1 MGILT
6 FVRVLLVEDDRRLA
20 ASIQRGLGESGLAV
34 DIVHDGNEGIAAVLS
49 APYDVVVMDVMLP
62 GVDGLTVSRELR
74 RQKVSAPILML
85 TARDAVDDRVSGL
98 EAGADDYMI
107 KPFAM
112 RELLARIRALARR
125 HLPDRTS
132 VLTAGSIVLDTAAH
146 TLKVSG
152 KTVDLTAKE
161 FAILDFFLHH
171 PGRLLSR
178 EQIIEHVWDYD
189 FEGGHNLV
197 EVYIG
202 RLRRKLVENGARDPF
217 VTVRGAGYRLEP
229 RP

>member
-1 MGILT
+1 M
-6 FVRVLLVEDDRRLA
+6 RVLLIEDDRRLA

-34 DIVHDGNEGIAAVLS
+34 DIVHEGNDGIAAVLS
-49 APYDVVVMDVMLP
+49 TPYDVVVMDVMLP
-62 GVDGLTVSRELR
+62 GADGLSVSRQLR
-74 RQKVSAPILML
+74 QQKVSAPILML
-85 TARDAVDDRVSGL
+85 TARDAVDDRVRGL
-98 EAGADDYMI
+98 EAGADDYMV

-132 VLTAGSIVLDTAAH
+132 VLTAGPIVLDTAAH

-152 KTVDLTAKE
+152 KSVELTAKE
-161 FAILDFFLHH
+161 FAILDFFMHH
-171 PGRLLSR
+171 PGRLLTR
-178 EQIIEHVWDYD
+178 AQIIDHVWDYD

-197 EVYIG
+197 EVYMG
-202 RLRRKLVENGARDPF
+202 RLRRKLITAGAGDPF

-229 RP
+229 RE

>member
-1 MGILT
+1 M
-6 FVRVLLVEDDRRLA
+6 RVLLIEDDRRLA

-34 DIVHDGNEGIAAVLS
+34 DLAYDGDDGIAAALS

-62 GVDGLTVSRELR
+62 GTDGLAVSRHLR
-74 RQKVSAPILML
+74 QQKVSTPILML

-98 EAGADDYMI
+98 EAGADDYMV

-132 VLTAGSIVLDTAAH
+132 VLTVGSIVLDTAAH

-152 KTVDLTAKE
+152 KSVELTAKE
-161 FAILDFFLHH
+161 FAILDFFMHH

-178 EQIIEHVWDYD
+178 AQIIEHVWDYD
-189 FEGGHNLV
+189 FDGGHNLV
-197 EVYIG
+197 EVYMG
-202 RLRRKLVENGARDPF
+202 RLRRKLTEAGTPDPF
-217 VTVRGAGYRLEP
+217 VTIRGAGYRLEA
-229 RP
+229 R

>member
-1 MGILT
+1 M
-6 FVRVLLVEDDRRLA
+6 RVLLIEDDRRLA

-34 DIVHDGNEGIAAVLS
+34 DLAYDGDDGIAAALS
-49 APYDVVVMDVMLP
+49 APYDVLVMDVMLP
-62 GVDGLTVSRELR
+62 SADGLSVSRQLR
-74 RQKVSAPILML
+74 QQKVSTPILML

-98 EAGADDYMI
+98 EAGADDYMV

-146 TLKVSG
+146 TVRASG
-152 KTVDLTAKE
+152 RNVELTAKE
-161 FAILDFFLHH
+161 FAILDFFMHH

-178 EQIIEHVWDYD
+178 TQIIEHVWDYD
-189 FEGGHNLV
+189 FDGGHNLV
-197 EVYIG
+197 EVYMG
-202 RLRRKLVENGARDPF
+202 RLRRKLTEAGAPDPF
-217 VTVRGAGYRLEP
+217 VTIRGAGYRLEP
-229 RP
+229 RA

>member
-1 MGILT
+1 LI
-6 FVRVLLVEDDRRLA
+6 EDDRRLA

-34 DIVHDGNEGIAAVLS
+34 DLAYDGDDGIAAALS

-62 GVDGLTVSRELR
+62 GTDGLAVSRHLR
-74 RQKVSAPILML
+74 QQKVSTPILML

-98 EAGADDYMI
+98 EAGADDYMV

-132 VLTAGSIVLDTAAH
+132 VLTVGSIVLDTAAH
-146 TLKVSG
+146 ALKVSG
-152 KTVDLTAKE
+152 KSVELTAKE
-161 FAILDFFLHH
+161 FAILDFFMHH

-178 EQIIEHVWDYD
+178 TQIIEHVWDYD
-189 FEGGHNLV
+189 FDGGHNLV
-197 EVYIG
+197 EVYMG
-202 RLRRKLVENGARDPF
+202 RLRRKLTEAGAPDPF
-217 VTVRGAGYRLEP
+217 VTIRGAGYRLEP
-229 RP
+229 RT

>member
-1 MGILT
+1 M
-6 FVRVLLVEDDRRLA
+6 RVLLIEDDRRLA

-34 DIVHDGNEGIAAVLS
+34 DLAYDGDDGIAAALS

-62 GVDGLTVSRELR
+62 GTDGLAVSRHLR
-74 RQKVSAPILML
+74 QQKVSTPILML

-98 EAGADDYMI
+98 EAGADDYMV

-132 VLTAGSIVLDTAAH
+132 VLTVGSIVLDMAAH
-146 TLKVSG
+146 ALKVSG
-152 KTVDLTAKE
+152 KSVELTAKE
-161 FAILDFFLHH
+161 FAILDFFMHH

-178 EQIIEHVWDYD
+178 AQIIEHVWDYD
-189 FEGGHNLV
+189 FDGGHNLV
-197 EVYIG
+197 EVYMG
-202 RLRRKLVENGARDPF
+202 RLRRKLTEAGAPDPF
-217 VTVRGAGYRLEP
+217 VTIRGAGYRLEP
-229 RP
+229 RT

>member
-1 MGILT
+1 M
-6 FVRVLLVEDDRRLA
+6 RVLLIEDDRRLA

-34 DIVHDGNEGIAAVLS
+34 DLAYDGDDGIAAALS

-62 GVDGLTVSRELR
+62 GTDGLSVSRSLR
-74 RQKVSAPILML
+74 QQKVSTPILML

-98 EAGADDYMI
+98 EAGADDYMV

-132 VLTAGSIVLDTAAH
+132 VLTVGSIVLDTAAH
-146 TLKVSG
+146 TLRVSG
-152 KTVDLTAKE
+152 RNVELTAKE
-161 FAILDFFLHH
+161 FAILDFFMHH

-178 EQIIEHVWDYD
+178 TQIIEHVWDYEFD
-189 FEGGHNLV
+189 GGHNLV
-197 EVYIG
+197 EVYMG
-202 RLRRKLVENGARDPF
+202 GCGASSPRLAPP
-217 VTVRGAGYRLEP
+217 TRL
-229 RP
+229 